1 MTYRELLNKLELMVE
16 YEPSMLNRTV
26 MASYEDVEFFSVDS
40 IMIEPLGNDYHDN
53 KQPLLILGN

>member
-1 MTYRELLNKLELMVE
+1 MLYRELLEKLELMAE
-16 YEPSMLNRTV
+16 WEPSMLNRTV
-26 MASYEDVEFFSVDS
+26 MASYEDSEFFSVDN

>member
-1 MTYRELLNKLELMVE
+1 MLYRDLLNKLELMAE
-16 YEPSMLNRTV
+16 YEPSLLNQTV
-26 MASYEDVEFFSVDS
+26 MASYEDAEFFSVDD